1 MIFCKT
7 NLQEVVKNDL
17 YEQNCTSTSI
27 TQQKRNNELH
37 NQTQ

>member
-17 YEQNCTSTSI
+17 YEQNCTSI